1 MRSNW
6 KTEIVPLI
14 LLLLSL
20 LLTLSSCKKDKEPNL
35 PKPYNIKSATLE
47 YYKGHSVMTNPGK
60 YSYLYDELPE
70 TVPKL
75 CKTVQG
81 LLLHVFHTDR
91 YGVSLTEERKKEIH
105 LRKVED
111 MLKCL
116 IDLQGLSLIQPRDPN
131 ERLISHCREPQ

>member
-1 MRSNW
+1 
-6 KTEIVPLI
+6 
-14 LLLLSL
+14 
-20 LLTLSSCKKDKEPNL
+20 
-35 PKPYNIKSATLE
+35 
-47 YYKGHSVMTNPGK
+47 MTNPGK